1 MTKLVLDFGRVTRIM
16 RVKLTVIV
24 DDENDPKT
32 SKFTK
37 VVEKSNYKGVEY
49 LRITPHPYITLDI
62 SAGKDK
68 SEDWNGNL
76 QINLNTMYKYA
87 LCRKLKKLIKCFT
100 ELEDLFIVDEEG
112 RLHVNKDESK
122 KASQELLTNNGA
134 IRIAPVVVYKNTGD
148 TSSGVEGAV
157 FMINTIDNYCTFTYA
172 ELQYFYDLLE
182 NMDMMAY
189 AMDLITMNKV
199 YSKEDIEVPQVNYS
213 EVKSPDITKATPIV
227 KSPDTIPDLS

>member
-24 DDENDPKT
+24 DDENAPKT

-37 VVEKSNYKGVEY
+37 VVDKSNYKGVEY
-49 LRITPHPYITLDI
+49 LRVTPHPYITLDI

-100 ELEDLFIVDEEG
+100 EKEDMTSGSDSDEKETQEEAPET
-112 RLHVNKDESK
+112 VSETTEDES
-122 KASQELLTNNGA
+122 
-134 IRIAPVVVYKNTGD
+134 
-148 TSSGVEGAV
+148 
-157 FMINTIDNYCTFTYA
+157 
-172 ELQYFYDLLE
+172 
-182 NMDMMAY
+182 
-189 AMDLITMNKV
+189 
-199 YSKEDIEVPQVNYS
+199 
-213 EVKSPDITKATPIV
+213 
-227 KSPDTIPDLS
+227 